1 MAKNDF
7 DIDFDFEKEYGFD
20 PKAILDSDF
29 SDEDLDLSQFDEKQL
44 SIDLSA
50 QSDEGDFDFSS
61 LNLGGNVGRD
71 IGLNDVFDPEE
82 EENLLPEEPEDEFG
96 FGEDLDAEEEL
107 PLDFDEEEPFEE
119 EAFEEEFSKEEF
131 AEEDYDEDLTSDM
144 DFSRRASFFEASEE
158 QLQEGAE
165 MAEYPEEIAEG
176 QFPAEEAEIPA
187 SEPAEDPKP
196 VRRRREPVKKER
208 EPIKLTVPPVL
219 KKIVKLYFPTTQEI
233 NPPADPNDPNPKR
246 RRKKSKLQIFKE
258 FYLPT
263 IIAGLAIVLML
274 SFVIGSLGNAI
285 ERHQIKKEEAEKES
299 IHQESEAERV
309 QTEAA
314 SLLTE
319 AERLASGYH
328 YQGAIDLLNSF
339 TGDQTQFADLYQ
351 QISTKKAEYTNAKS
365 QLVEHKDPSTIPN
378 LSFHVLM
385 ADPVRAFADKE
396 FGGLYNRNFV
406 STDEFEKI
414 LDQLYVNGFVLVD
427 YDSFVSSNE
436 GVDSTQS
443 FFPVPI
449 LLPEGKKPV
458 MITETMVNYFDYM
471 VDSNDDGE
479 PDAGGAGFAS
489 RLVVT
494 ADGSIK
500 AELVDTDGSTK
511 TGNYDLVPI
520 LEDFIAEHPDF
531 SYQGARATLAVT
543 GSEGIFGYR
552 INSSYV
558 PTKGQSYVDDQIARA
573 KEVVQALREKGYNL
587 ASYTYA
593 NKEYLGMT
601 AQQIQSEMA
610 NWTSQVTPVLGAVD
624 TIVFARESDL
634 GDYTGN
640 KFEILYNAGFRI
652 FVKNGDA
659 PYAEVNT
666 SFVKQTRLMVT
677 GNTMAWKSTMFTNL
691 NLFDPNLVLNSERGN
706 VPNG

>member
-1 MAKNDF
+1 
-7 DIDFDFEKEYGFD
+7 
-20 PKAILDSDF
+20 
-29 SDEDLDLSQFDEKQL
+29 
-44 SIDLSA
+44 
-50 QSDEGDFDFSS
+50 
-61 LNLGGNVGRD
+61 
-71 IGLNDVFDPEE
+71 
-82 EENLLPEEPEDEFG
+82 
-96 FGEDLDAEEEL
+96 
-107 PLDFDEEEPFEE
+107 
-119 EAFEEEFSKEEF
+119 
-131 AEEDYDEDLTSDM
+131 
-144 DFSRRASFFEASEE
+144 
-158 QLQEGAE
+158 
-165 MAEYPEEIAEG
+165 
-176 QFPAEEAEIPA
+176 
-187 SEPAEDPKP
+187 
-196 VRRRREPVKKER
+196 
-208 EPIKLTVPPVL
+208 
-219 KKIVKLYFPTTQEI
+219 
-233 NPPADPNDPNPKR
+233 
-246 RRKKSKLQIFKE
+246 
-258 FYLPT
+258 
-263 IIAGLAIVLML
+263 
-274 SFVIGSLGNAI
+274 
-285 ERHQIKKEEAEKES
+285 
-299 IHQESEAERV
+299 
-309 QTEAA
+309 
-314 SLLTE
+314 
-319 AERLASGYH
+319 
-328 YQGAIDLLNSF
+328 
-339 TGDQTQFADLYQ
+339 
-351 QISTKKAEYTNAKS
+351 
-365 QLVEHKDPSTIPN
+365 
-378 LSFHVLM
+378 M

>member
-29 SDEDLDLSQFDEKQL
+29 TDEDLDLSRFDEEQL
-44 SIDLSA
+44 GIDLSA
-50 QSDEGDFDFSS
+50 EDTADDFSDFDLSS
-61 LNLGGNVGRD
+61 L
-71 IGLNDVFDPEE
+71 GLDDDVMDAAMDLEDTEE
-82 EENLLPEEPEDEFG
+82 ALPLEEPEDQYG
-96 FGEDLDAEEEL
+96 FNENLDAEEDA
-107 PLDFDEEEPFEE
+107 PLDFADEDDLFDED
-119 EAFEEEFSKEEF
+119 F
-131 AEEDYDEDLTSDM
+131 AEDEYTDDEDLTSDM
-144 DFSRRASFFEASEE
+144 DFSRRARFFEVPEE
-158 QLQEGAE
+158 QVPEETPE
-165 MAEYPEEIAEG
+165 MAGYPEDVADEQEMVENIAPVPVEL
-176 QFPAEEAEIPA
+176 
-187 SEPAEDPKP
+187 EDVAQENDRP
-196 VRRRREPVKKER
+196 VRRRREPVNRER
-208 EPIKLTVPPVL
+208 KPVKLTVPPVL
-219 KKIVKLYFPTTQEI
+219 KKLVKLYFPTAEEI
-233 NPPADPNDPNPKR
+233 NPPVDPSDPKR
-246 RRKKSKLQIFKE
+246 RRKKSKVQVFKE

-263 IIAGLAIVLML
+263 IIAGLALVLML

-285 ERHQIKKEEAEKES
+285 DRHKIKKEEAEKES
-299 IHQESEAERV
+299 LYQESEAERV
-309 QTEAA
+309 KTEAA

-319 AERLASGYH
+319 SERLASGYD
-328 YQGAIDLLNSF
+328 YQAAIDLLNTFS
-339 TGDQTQFADLYQ
+339 GDQTQFADIFQ

-378 LSFHVLM
+378 LSFHVLI
-385 ADPVRAFADKE
+385 ADPARAFADNE

-406 STDEFEKI
+406 TTDEFEKI
-414 LDQLYVNGFVLVD
+414 LDQLYVNGYVLVD

-436 GVDSTQS
+436 GVDGTQS
-443 FFPVPI
+443 FFADAI
-449 LLPEGKKPV
+449 LLPQGKKPV
-458 MITETMVNYFDYM
+458 MITETMVNYFAYM
-471 VDSNDDGE
+471 IDSNDDGE
-479 PDAGGAGFAS
+479 ADAGGAGFAS

-531 SYQGARATLAVT
+531 SYRGARATLAVT
-543 GSEGIFGYR
+543 GSEGVFGYR

-558 PTKGQSYVDDQIARA
+558 PTKGQAYVDDQVARA
-573 KEVVQALREKGYNL
+573 KELVQALREKGYNI

-640 KFEILYNAGFRI
+640 KFEILYNSGFRI
-652 FVKNGDA
+652 FVKNADA

-666 SFVKQTRLMVT
+666 SFVKQSRLMVT
-677 GNTMAWKSTMFTNL
+677 GNSMAWKPTQFTNL
-691 NLFDPNLVLNSERGN
+691 NLFDPNLVLNSQRGD

>member
-20 PKAILDSDF
+20 PKAILDSNFTD
-29 SDEDLDLSQFDEKQL
+29 DDLDLGDFDEKQL
-44 SIDLSA
+44 GIDLFA
-50 QSDEGDFDFSS
+50 QQSDDSDFD
-61 LNLGGNVGRD
+61 
-71 IGLNDVFDPEE
+71 GLDLDEE
-82 EENLLPEEPEDEFG
+82 EQEVLETAEEEDIYG
-96 FGEDLDAEEEL
+96 FNEDLDAQKDEA
-107 PLDFDEEEPFEE
+107 LDFDEDFEE
-119 EAFEEEFSKEEF
+119 ELAEEDFDDDFEEEL
-131 AEEDYDEDLTSDM
+131 AEDDFDDDEDLTSDM
-144 DFSRRASFFEASEE
+144 DFSRRASFFEAPQEE
-158 QLQEGAE
+158 
-165 MAEYPEEIAEG
+165 Y
-176 QFPAEEAEIPA
+176 AEEA
-187 SEPAEDPKP
+187 SEMEYAEEAAEDAEFDQEQISEDLEEDAQKP
-196 VRRRREPVKKER
+196 ARRSRREKVHIER
-208 EPIKLTVPPVL
+208 KPIKLTVPPGL
-219 KKIVKLYFPTTQEI
+219 KKVVKLYFPTAEEI
-233 NPPADPNDPNPKR
+233 NPRIDPNDPNPKR
-246 RRKKSKLQIFKE
+246 RRKKSKIQIFKE

-263 IIAGLAIVLML
+263 IIAGVAIVLML

-285 ERHQIKKEEAEKES
+285 DRHKMNKEEAEKES
-299 IHQESEAERV
+299 IYQESEAERV
-309 QTEAA
+309 QAEAA
-314 SLLTE
+314 SLLIE
-319 AERLASGYH
+319 AERLASSYD
-328 YQGAIDLLNSF
+328 YQGAVDMLNTFS
-339 TGDQTQFADLYQ
+339 GDQSQFADLYQ
-351 QISTKKAEYTNAKS
+351 QISTKKAEYNNAKS

-385 ADPVRAFADKE
+385 ADPVRAFADKNY
-396 FGGLYNRNFV
+396 GGLFNRNFV
-406 STDEFEKI
+406 TTEEFEKI

-427 YDSFVSSNE
+427 YDSFVSSNT
-436 GVDSTQS
+436 GVDDSQS
-443 FFPVPI
+443 FFTDAI
-449 LLPEGKKPV
+449 LLPQGKKPV
-458 MITETMVNYFDYM
+458 MITETMVNYFNYM
-471 VDSNDDGE
+471 IDSNDDGE
-479 PDAGGAGFAS
+479 ADAGGSGFAS

-494 ADGSIK
+494 ADGNIK
-500 AELVDTDGSTK
+500 AEYVDSDGSTK

-531 SYQGARATLAVT
+531 SYRGARATLAVS

-558 PTKGQSYVDDQIARA
+558 PTKGQAYVDEQIARA

-610 NWTSQVTPVLGAVD
+610 NWTSQITPVIGAVD

-666 SFVKQTRLMVT
+666 SFVRQTRLMVT
-677 GNTMAWKSTMFTNL
+677 GNSMAWKPTQFTSL
-691 NLFDPNLVLNSERGN
+691 NLFDPNLVLDSQRGD